1 MLATLHAA
9 RITHGAIDSE
19 RLFVDGGAVSLADF
33 SAGEIES
40 SSTAFLTDRAQLLAT
55 TAIRFGTER
64 AVEGALAALGA
75 DGLAD
80 VSAYT
85 QPAAMSPRL
94 RRDLS
99 AAGLDIDDIR
109 AAAVAA
115 AGAQPRDLQRLRRLT
130 LGSVVMAVLLFVAGS
145 TLITGLLEIGFDTIF
160 DALREASLRSCCSRS
175 PSRCSAPKP
184 RALVAL
190 SPVKVPLGRLIM
202 LQLR

>member
-1 MLATLHAA
+1 MVAQHAKVLRHRRLAETQPLDEVTTPLDDSLCDHMWQMLATLHAA

-85 QPAAMSPRL
+85 
-94 RRDLS
+94 
-99 AAGLDIDDIR
+99 
-109 AAAVAA
+109 
-115 AGAQPRDLQRLRRLT
+115 
-130 LGSVVMAVLLFVAGS
+130 
-145 TLITGLLEIGFDTIF
+145 
-160 DALREASLRSCCSRS
+160 
-175 PSRCSAPKP
+175 
-184 RALVAL
+184 
-190 SPVKVPLGRLIM
+190 
-202 LQLR
+202 